1 MDFNQNFQKDEVRQQ
16 IFSKKNAGIARIN
29 WENE

>member
-1 MDFNQNFQKDEVRQQ
+1 MIMDFNQNFQKDEVRQQ

-29 WENE
+29 